1 MELEI
6 GGMTCASCATR
17 VEKKLNKLDGA
28 TATVNFATEK
38 ARVSFPAEVS
48 PQDLISVVEQAGYT
62 ASLPAPPRAEAAEP
76 TPEADDTAGAAEA
89 AAGFGCPGAAGGGA
103 GDGPGAAVP
112 RLAVAVA
119 GPGRASGGV
128 GAWPFH
134 RAALVNARHRAATMD
149 TLISVGV
156 AAAFL

>member
-28 TATVNFATEK
+28 TATVNFATAK

-76 TPEADDTAGAAEA
+76 TPEADDTAGLRRRLLASAVLALPVVVLAMAPALQFRDWQWPSLVLAA
-89 AAGFGCPGAAGGGA
+89 P
-103 GDGPGAAVP
+103 
-112 RLAVAVA
+112 VAVWGRGRSTGRRWSTRGT
-119 GPGRASGGV
+119 GPPP
-128 GAWPFH
+128 WTP
-134 RAALVNARHRAATMD
+134 
-149 TLISVGV
+149 
-156 AAAFL
+156 